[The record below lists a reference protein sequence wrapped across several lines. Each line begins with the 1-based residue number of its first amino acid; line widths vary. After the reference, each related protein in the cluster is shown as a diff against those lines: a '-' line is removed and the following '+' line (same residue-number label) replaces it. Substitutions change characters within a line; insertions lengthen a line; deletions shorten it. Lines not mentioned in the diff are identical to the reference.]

1 MIDVTDQERSEN
13 FFQAKYDELRKEMRD
28 EHTEMAYLKKENEE
42 LRERVKKLASRQPS
56 GLRDIV
62 LIVRS
67 LIDDNVLLPV

>member
-13 FFQAKYDELRKEMRD
+13 FFQSKYDELRKEMRD

-56 GLRDIV
+56 WPKGYRPH
-62 LIVRS
+62 REKS
-67 LIDDNVLLPV
+67 HRR